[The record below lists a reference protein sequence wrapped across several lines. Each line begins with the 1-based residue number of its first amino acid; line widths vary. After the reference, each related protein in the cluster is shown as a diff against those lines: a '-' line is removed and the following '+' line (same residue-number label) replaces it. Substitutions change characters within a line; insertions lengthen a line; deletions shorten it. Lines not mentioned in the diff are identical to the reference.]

1 MIRHEPMASSRVRIV
16 HSRPFAHHSNI
27 TPSPGYGDRSMKITI
42 SVPTPCHE
50 NWDAMSPREQGRHC
64 AQCDHVVADLTTA
77 TDAQLVAL
85 FTSDS
90 KPKCAR
96 FDPRQLDRALGA
108 AEKQQQSRLPAAAF
122 TSLLAVAAG
131 HEALAQQGAPIMLG
145 EPAIAQPM
153 PPPPQVTGKMMFVPH
168 SIPPV
173 CNIPITGDTV
183 AVITPQPDPP
193 LEHTEIGDV
202 EIQVDGLV
210 KGDIKFIADPMEV
223 DSAVA
228 TRIEPMMD
236 TTPSME
242 IDPKDPLGITGVVVD
257 PVSGMSISNA
267 IVAVRG
273 TDVRIRCNEHG
284 RFGFRIPEDL
294 AGVALIIDISVQG
307 EGSMS
312 ISLSGQAVP
321 CAVPVKF
328 KPDEPQPAPTEAT
341 TPHDLGTIVIL
352 RESEPVQHLTGI
364 CVTTYVAP
372 PTTWQRIVAPV
383 KRGWNNLRH

>member
-1 MIRHEPMASSRVRIV
+1 MASSRVRIV

-50 NWDAMSPREQGRHC
+50 NWEAMSPREQGRHC

-85 FTSDS
+85 FTSNS

-96 FDPRQLDRALGA
+96 FDTRQLDRALGA

-131 HEALAQQGAPIMLG
+131 HEALAQQGALIMLG

-173 CNIPITGDTV
+173 CIIPITGDTV

-193 LEHTEIGDV
+193 LEHMEIGEV
-202 EIQVDGLV
+202 EIQLDGLV
-210 KGDIKFIADPMEV
+210 KGDIKFIAAPTED
-223 DSAVA
+223 DSAA
-228 TRIEPMMD
+228 AAQFEPMMD
-236 TTPSME
+236 AQPSMD
-242 IDPKDPLGITGVVVD
+242 IDPKDPLGITGGGRHLSQECRSRTRSWLFVELMCAFVAMNMAD
-257 PVSGMSISNA
+257 SVSA
-267 IVAVRG
+267 
-273 TDVRIRCNEHG
+273 
-284 RFGFRIPEDL
+284 FRKT
-294 AGVALIIDISVQG
+294 S
-307 EGSMS
+307 
-312 ISLSGQAVP
+312 
-321 CAVPVKF
+321 
-328 KPDEPQPAPTEAT
+328 PAW
-341 TPHDLGTIVIL
+341 
-352 RESEPVQHLTGI
+352 R
-364 CVTTYVAP
+364 
-372 PTTWQRIVAPV
+372 
-383 KRGWNNLRH
+383 